1 MRGLH
6 LLLVSSTF
14 PQLVQAI
21 CSECLKSRVAARPDL
36 TFIRPAVIGFD
47 RVGLATM
54 RRYLFASV
62 PKR

>member
-21 CSECLKSRVAARPDL
+21 CSECLNPGWLHDL
-36 TFIRPAVIGFD
+36 TFTFIRPAVIGFD
-47 RVGLATM
+47 RVGLAMM
-54 RRYLFASV
+54 RRYLL
-62 PKR
+62 R